1 MSVYSQK
8 EMELLSQP
16 LPARVFSFSQP
27 AVAPRGSS
35 LPSEQTR
42 KQIPSA
48 PEGVCRGIFR

>member
-1 MSVYSQK
+1 MSRNSQK
-8 EMELLSQP
+8 EMKMLLQP
-16 LPARVFSFSQP
+16 LPASVFSFSQP

-48 PEGVCRGIFR
+48 PEGVPEGIFR